1 MSVLSNAIEEFIK
14 EMLSYGETELQRNEL
29 AQRFGCA
36 PSQINYV
43 LTTRFSLDRG
53 YIITSR
59 RGGGGYIKITRIKLD
74 KDGCLLEL
82 VMRLADKPITGK
94 EAKGM
99 LAQLYELGAISA
111 REAALMF
118 AALETLSNAA
128 GAEGDAVRSEAMRA
142 MLTALM
148 GQNTGHESG
157 L

>member
-14 EMLSYGETELQRNEL
+14 EMLSFGETELQRNEL

-82 VMRLADKPITGK
+82 VMRLAKQPLTNK

-99 LAQLYELGAISA
+99 LAQLYELGALTG
-111 REAALMF
+111 REAALMY
-118 AALETLSNAA
+118 AALETLT
-128 GAEGDAVRSEAMRA
+128 VSEAEADATRSKVMRA

-157 L
+157 R

>member
-82 VMRLADKPITGK
+82 VMRLAKQPLTNK

-99 LAQLYELGAISA
+99 LAQLYELGALTG
-111 REAALMF
+111 REAALMY
-118 AALETLSNAA
+118 AALETLT
-128 GAEGDAVRSEAMRA
+128 VSEA
-142 MLTALM
+142 
-148 GQNTGHESG
+148 
-157 L
+157 

>member
-14 EMLSYGETELQRNEL
+14 ELLSFGETELQRNEL

-59 RGGGGYIKITRIKLD
+59 RGGGGCIKITRVALD

-82 VMRLADKPITGK
+82 VMRLSGKPLSSK

-99 LAQLYELGAISA
+99 LSQLYELGAISG
-111 REAALMF
+111 REAALTG
-118 AALETLSNAA
+118 AALDALAAHPLDDPDGARSNT
-128 GAEGDAVRSEAMRA
+128 MRA

-148 GQNTGHESG
+148 GQNNGHSNEF
-157 L
+157 

>member
-59 RGGGGYIKITRIKLD
+59 RGGGGYIKITRIELD
-74 KDGCLLEL
+74 KDGCLQEL
-82 VMRLADKPITGK
+82 VMRLSGKPLAEK

-99 LAQLYELGAISA
+99 LAQLYELGAVTA
-111 REAALMF
+111 REAALMN
-118 AALETLSNAA
+118 AALDTLRV
-128 GAEGDAVRSEAMRA
+128 ESEAETHLRSKTMRA

-148 GQNTGHESG
+148 GQNTGHNNG
-157 L
+157 R

>member
-14 EMLSYGETELQRNEL
+14 EMLSFGETELQRNEL

-59 RGGGGYIKITRIKLD
+59 RGGGGFIKITRVALD
-74 KDGCLLEL
+74 KDGCLLDWA
-82 VMRLADKPITGK
+82 VRLSGKPLASK

-99 LAQLYELGAISA
+99 LAQLCELGALTG
-111 REAALMF
+111 REAVLMC
-118 AALETLSNAA
+118 AALDALDAVPTDDP
-128 GAEGDAVRSEAMRA
+128 DAVRSQTVRA
-142 MLTALM
+142 MLTALL
-148 GQNTGHESG
+148 GQNAGHKNEF
-157 L
+157 